1 MLPPFGNNAAGKAD
15 FCPPES
21 NNRSI
26 FNGVVKWKRNLRNS
40 NDEQG
45 GEDAEVAHGLPGKLA
60 LWDWLRQ
67 RRLKSSLRN
76 LR

>member
-1 MLPPFGNNAAGKAD
+1 MPPAEPIFVR
-15 FCPPES
+15 PES
-21 NNRSI
+21 DKRSI
-26 FNGVVKWKRNLRNS
+26 FNGVVKWKRNLGNS
-40 NDEQG
+40 KNERD
-45 GEDAEVAHGLPGKLA
+45 GEGAEVAHGLPGELA